1 MLSVRTSPSFGTR
14 ERSCE
19 TFPTDVLILDNPRN
33 QYHINFPVTRHSKT
47 MDSKPAGY
55 DGSPTGVDLSAFP
68 AAAALVSR
76 VGEFMK
82 EVQNM

>member
-1 MLSVRTSPSFGTR
+1 
-14 ERSCE
+14 
-19 TFPTDVLILDNPRN
+19 
-33 QYHINFPVTRHSKT
+33 